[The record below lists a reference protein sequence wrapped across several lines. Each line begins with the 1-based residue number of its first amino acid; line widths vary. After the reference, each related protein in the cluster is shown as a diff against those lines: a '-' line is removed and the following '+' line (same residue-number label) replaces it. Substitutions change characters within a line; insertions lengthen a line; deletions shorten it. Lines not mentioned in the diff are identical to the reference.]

1 MERIR
6 LSQLVAVDRDL
17 LHQFQPVI
25 PQRVEYREFKRKTAV
40 SRAIYGELNVQC
52 TSGKPS
58 PPFFILPRPLPF
70 LFFSS
75 FFFLCHDQAWIVRE
89 NALRCGY
96 RTKRVAP
103 SFLPTVLE
111 LLESDEEEKPK
122 RSLSPSRNLACRI
135 CKHELDPRNRC
146 APRFLRRSPVILSG
160 VRFTWL
166 EVRLASIS
174 YVYENCSHVRCVDRG
189 RTVIRI
195 A

>member
-1 MERIR
+1 MERIQ

-40 SRAIYGELNVQC
+40 SRAIYGEPNVQC
-52 TSGKPS
+52 TSPLRRSSSYRGPS
-58 PPFFILPRPLPF
+58 LSFFP
-70 LFFSS
+70 SS
-75 FFFLCHDQAWIVRE
+75 FSFLCHDRAWIVRE
-89 NALRCGY
+89 NALRRGY

-111 LLESDEEEKPK
+111 SLESDEEEKPK

-146 APRFLRRSPVILSG
+146 ALRFLRHSPVILSG